1 MAEKYAANLPR
12 TLCATAPGE
21 CSDFQPNR
29 RPGRGRTAGEIS
41 VVSRTGRLEVYGTFM
56 AHKSG
61 KGCSPVSASVN
72 EPRTKRLIANIL
84 NGYRQF
90 F

>member
-1 MAEKYAANLPR
+1 LVRQIGTVDAS
-12 TLCATAPGE
+12 T
-21 CSDFQPNR
+21 QR
-29 RPGRGRTAGEIS
+29 R
-41 VVSRTGRLEVYGTFM
+41 RTGRLQANGTFM

-72 EPRTKRLIANIL
+72 EPRTKQRIANIL

>member
-1 MAEKYAANLPR
+1 MV
-12 TLCATAPGE
+12 
-21 CSDFQPNR
+21 
-29 RPGRGRTAGEIS
+29 RG
-41 VVSRTGRLEVYGTFM
+41 TGRLEVNGTYM

-61 KGCSPVSASVN
+61 KSGSPVSASVN
-72 EPRTKRLIANIL
+72 EPRTKQRIANIL